1 MQQASLPGRL
11 RVREALHLFAS
22 FHDEPADVAVLL
34 AQTGLEGHARSYFDA
49 LSGGLRARVMLA
61 LALVGRPQ
69 VLFLDEPT
77 SALDPRARLAIW
89 NVVEGARHDGTTVVL
104 TTHDMAEA
112 EDHCDRLCIV
122 SEGEVIALG
131 APSELVAGLDFA
143 VRAPARPGLV
153 EFLRGVPGCREAMD
167 IEGKVYA
174 FGTAWFA
181 QESSNRLLAAATS
194 PDGAGLPRRRRRA
207 GARRDVGGPR
217 PLEDVYLVKTGV
229 AYADQG

>member
-1 MQQASLPGRL
+1 M
-11 RVREALHLFAS
+11 
-22 FHDEPADVAVLL
+22 
-34 AQTGLEGHARSYFDA
+34 
-49 LSGGLRARVMLA
+49 
-61 LALVGRPQ
+61 
-69 VLFLDEPT
+69 
-77 SALDPRARLAIW
+77 AIW

-143 VRAPARPGLV
+143 VRAPARPGLI

-194 PDGAGLPRRRRRA
+194 PDGAGLPRQ
-207 GARRDVGGPR
+207 DVGPVLAGMSVGPAR
-217 PLEDVYLVKTGV
+217 LEDVYLVKTGV